1 MLTKIPCAP
10 LLRDSYDE
18 NTEAEGMR
26 AKRVTSMDKA
36 Y

>member
-1 MLTKIPCAP
+1 MLTQIPRTP

-18 NTEAEGMR
+18 NAEAEGMR
-26 AKRVTSMDKA
+26 ASAVTSMDKA